1 MKKIWQTCKAY
12 PIAIV
17 FFVFLMGFSV
27 LDALWPK
34 RAHSELENRDPCPK
48 ARLFHCQRG
57 KQAEPLDGAV

>member
-34 RAHSELENRDPCPK
+34 RAHSELENRDLAQSPP
-48 ARLFHCQRG
+48 F
-57 KQAEPLDGAV
+57 PLPAW